1 MQEVVLEEQLKNQ
14 LHIQDPAAIVQP
26 RERRERRGK
35 VRNTPSTTKTNLP
48 IESLTLEDSIKS
60 EIEFMPMK
68 TPISILQELLSRR
81 GMFSQC
87 FCDNQVFNV
96 VNLIFRRDYSKL

>member
-1 MQEVVLEEQLKNQ
+1 MHEIELEDQLKSQ
-14 LHIQDPAAIVQP
+14 LHIQDPAAMVQP

-35 VRNTPSTTKTNLP
+35 VRKSPSTTKTNLP

-81 GMFSQC
+81 GMFKSW
-87 FCDNQVFNV
+87 FSLD
-96 VNLIFRRDYSKL
+96 